1 MKIRILSIS
10 TFFCLALTI
19 TQAQNSIVSKLID
32 SRSFKTETLLW
43 YDTPAKEWEE
53 ALPVGNGRLGAMV
66 FGKNGEERIQFN
78 EETFWSGGPYSTL
91 VKGGYKVLPK
101 IQKLIFEGKP
111 LEAHKLFGRNLMGNP
126 VEQMKYQ
133 SLANLHIFFD
143 MKSS

>member
-1 MKIRILSIS
+1 MKIRLLSIS
-10 TFFCLALTI
+10 TSFCLALTI
-19 TQAQNSIVSKLID
+19 TYAQNSIVSKLID

-101 IQKLIFEGKP
+101 IQKLIFE
-111 LEAHKLFGRNLMGNP
+111 
-126 VEQMKYQ
+126 
-133 SLANLHIFFD
+133 D
-143 MKSS
+143 MFSYIQ